1 MNKNDLFALRRY
13 YKKLGQKKQDKKIP
27 MEIFLA
33 KTQGFCAGVASA
45 IDIVELALKTYGTP
59 LYVYHDIVHNTS
71 VVEDMKSR
79 GVIFVENLNDVPEG
93 SRIIFSAHGVGP
105 DLIHKARER
114 RLKFVDATCP
124 LVTKVHKE
132 AVKFSDQQ
140 LDTLLIGHVG
150 HQELIGTSG
159 YVRPDLLHI
168 IENEADVDALKLDP
182 KKTIAYITQTT
193 LSIDETRGIIEKL
206 KSKFPKLIGPSR
218 SDICYATQNRQDAVK
233 DLAIYCDIIIICGS
247 PHSSNSNRLRETGAQ
262 MGVVSYI
269 VDTADQLDCSV
280 LEGKQRVGLSSGASV
295 PRYLVNEIIDK
306 IKSYAPESNVHEF
319 ANPEKNIVFPVLQF
333 KE

>member
-1 MNKNDLFALRRY
+1 
-13 YKKLGQKKQDKKIP
+13 

-79 GVIFVENLNDVPEG
+79 GVIFVEDLKDVPHG
-93 SRIIFSAHGVGP
+93 SRIIFSAHGIP
-105 DLIHKARER
+105 PHLINEARER
-114 RLKFVDATCP
+114 RLKYVDATCP

-132 AVKFSDQQ
+132 AVKFSDQKV
-140 LDTLLIGHVG
+140 DTILIGHLG

-159 YVRPDLLHI
+159 YVQPDLLHI
-168 IENEADVDALKLDP
+168 IENEKDVENLAIDP
-182 KKTIAYITQTT
+182 QKTVAYITQTT
-193 LSIDETRGIIEKL
+193 LSVDETKGIIDSL
-206 KSKFPKLIGPSR
+206 KTKFPKLIGPLR

-233 DLAIYCDIIIICGS
+233 ELAAFCDIIIICGS
-247 PHSSNSNRLRETGAQ
+247 PHSSNSNRLRETGEQ

-269 VDTADQLDCSV
+269 VDTAEELDCSV
-280 LEGKQRVGLSSGASV
+280 LKGKNSVGLSSGASV
-295 PRYLVNEIIDK
+295 PRYLVDEIIDK
-306 IKSYAPESNVHEF
+306 IKKFAPDSVVHEF
-319 ANPEKNIVFPVLQF
+319 DNPEKNIVFPVLQF